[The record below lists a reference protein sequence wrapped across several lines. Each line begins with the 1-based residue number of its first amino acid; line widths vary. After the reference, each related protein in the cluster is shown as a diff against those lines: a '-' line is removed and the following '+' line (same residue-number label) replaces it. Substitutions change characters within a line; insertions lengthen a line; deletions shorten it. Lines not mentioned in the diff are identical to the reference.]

1 MVTGKVSLQ
10 TKDRF
15 GDLQNAISSL
25 IKKDILV
32 GIPSDDSER
41 GDIKK
46 KKHGSISR
54 ISDAINNAQ
63 LLYIH
68 SHGVRKKAMR
78 KEMKANTDKGMK
90 YSAAHSLYVQTH
102 GSPLWHSPP
111 RPVLEPAIEA
121 NKEAIANQHGKAI
134 KAALDGKPAVL
145 EAELNK
151 TGALA
156 ESAAKS
162 WFEDPRNGWPLNTQ
176 ATIEAKDSDQP
187 LIDKGEMRKAIT
199 YVMRDKA

>member
-1 MVTGKVSLQ
+1 MVTGNVSLQ

-32 GIPSDDSER
+32 GVTEEKASRDNGDD
-41 GDIKK
+41 
-46 KKHGSISR
+46 
-54 ISDAINNAQ
+54 INNAE
-63 LLYIH
+63 LLYAH
-68 SHGVRKKAMR
+68 SHGIRKKEMR
-78 KEMKANTDKGMK
+78 EEMKANTDKGMK
-90 YSAAHSLYVQTH
+90 YSAAHSLYVQSH

-134 KAALDGKPAVL
+134 KAALDGNPAVL

-151 TGALA
+151 TGMLA
-156 ESAAKS
+156 ESAAKA
-162 WFEDPRNGWPLNTQ
+162 WFEDPRNGWPENAESTKRMK
-176 ATIEAKDSDQP
+176 AEKGNNRFMP
-187 LIDKGEMRKAIT
+187 LIDRDEMRKAIT
-199 YVMRDKA
+199 YVMRGKS